1 MQRRDFLGVLGGAVA
16 WPIAARAQQSPMPV
30 VGFLNSESPDMYAA
44 MVKAFSYGLNE
55 AGFIEGQNVAIE
67 YRWANGQ
74 NDKLPAMAADLIG
87 RQVTVIAANTSA
99 TLAARAATTTIPI
112 VFSTSSDPVALGFVA
127 SLNRPGGNVTGVSNL
142 NIQLAPKRLEV
153 MHEFVPTAKII
164 ALLVNPANPTV
175 TEIELKSVQGAA
187 HVLGLQIVVLNAS
200 SENDFG
206 AAFATLVQQRASA
219 LVISAEASFT
229 NPTEILTLA
238 AHYKIPTIYPNRDVP
253 AAGGLIS
260 YATSVTDMYRLVGV
274 QTGRILKG
282 DKPADLPVQQSTKV
296 ELVINLKTAKALGL
310 TIPVTLLARADEM
323 IE

>member
-1 MQRRDFLGVLGGAVA
+1 MQRREFIRLLGGAA
-16 WPIAARAQQSPMPV
+16 TWPLAARAQQSPMPV
-30 VGFLNSESPDMYAA
+30 IGFLNSESPDMYAA
-44 MVKAFSYGLNE
+44 MVTAFRHGLNE
-55 AGFIEGQNVAIE
+55 AGYVEGQNVAIE

-74 NDKLPAMAADLIG
+74 YNQLPAMAADLVR

-99 TLAARAATTTIPI
+99 TSAAMAATMTIPI

-127 SLNRPGGNVTGVSNL
+127 SLNRPSGNITGVSNL

-153 MHEFVPTAKII
+153 LHELVPNAKII
-164 ALLVNPANPTV
+164 ALLVNPANATV
-175 TEIELKSVQGAA
+175 TGIELKSIQAA
-187 HVLGLQIVVLNAS
+187 ANALGLQIVVLNAS
-200 SENDFG
+200 SETDFG
-206 AAFATLVQQRASA
+206 SAFATLIQQRAGA

-229 NPTEILTLA
+229 NPAEILILA
-238 AHYKIPTIYPNRDVP
+238 AHHTVPTIYPNRDVP

-274 QTGRILKG
+274 QTGRILNG

-310 TIPVTLLARADEM
+310 TVPPMLLARADEV

>member
-1 MQRRDFLGVLGGAVA
+1 MRRREFITLLGGAA
-16 WPIAARAQQSPMPV
+16 TWPLGARAQQPAMPV

-44 MVKAFSYGLNE
+44 MVKAFSLGLNE
-55 AGFIEGQNVAIE
+55 VGFIEGQNVAIE

-74 NDKLPAMAADLIG
+74 NDKLPAMAADLVH

-99 TLAARAATTTIPI
+99 TSAARAATTTIPI

-127 SLNRPGGNVTGVSNL
+127 SLNRPGANVTGVSNL

-153 MHEFVPTAKII
+153 LNELVPNAKII

-175 TEIELKSVQGAA
+175 TEIELKSVQAA
-187 HVLGLQIVVLNAS
+187 ANALGLQIVVLNAS
-200 SENDFG
+200 SETDFG
-206 AAFATLVQQRASA
+206 SAFATLVQQRAGA
-219 LVISAEASFT
+219 LVLSAEASFT

-238 AHYKIPTIYPNRDVP
+238 AHHRIPTIYPNRDVP

-274 QTGRILKG
+274 QTGRILNG
-282 DKPADLPVQQSTKV
+282 DKPADLPVQQSTKI

-310 TIPVTLLARADEM
+310 TVPPSLLARADEV